1 MGTSPSPTS
10 SLQASKMPKL
20 SKLQR
25 RLSRMVKVAKGSVTI
40 TRRRREGVHV
50 EAAAAVVEGRTD
62 RSLDSLDSS
71 TSSDTSTS
79 STSSD
84 TSTSCGVCREEVEE
98 GDGYR
103 IHLTTA
109 HDSSY
114 EEVEMLE

>member
-1 MGTSPSPTS
+1 
-10 SLQASKMPKL
+10 
-20 SKLQR
+20 
-25 RLSRMVKVAKGSVTI
+25 MVKVAKGSVTI
-40 TRRRREGVHV
+40 RRRRREGVQV
-50 EAAAAVVEGRTD
+50 EAATATVVEGRAD

-114 EEVEMLE
+114 EEVEEGDGYRIHLTTAHDSSYEEVEMLE

>member
-1 MGTSPSPTS
+1 
-10 SLQASKMPKL
+10 MPKL

-40 TRRRREGVHV
+40 RRRRREGVQV
-50 EAAAAVVEGRTD
+50 EAATATVVEGKAD
-62 RSLDSLDSS
+62 RSFDSLDSS
-71 TSSDTSTS
+71 TSSD
-79 STSSD
+79 
-84 TSTSCGVCREEVEE
+84 VCREEVEE

-114 EEVEMLE
+114 EEVEEGDGYRIHLTTAHDSSYEEVEEGDGYRIHL